1 MKGWK
6 MWKMKGLSFRL
17 KGRLYSVVVHSVL
30 LYNCEVWVIGKGE
43 MEALERRHTYLM
55 RKAAGKAVRE
65 GEERLASQ
73 QLLEMLGLEP
83 IEAMIQ
89 KKRLQWLAHS
99 ARRGEADLTWR
110 RMRREIEDAHSD
122 WGQ

>member
-1 MKGWK
+1 
-6 MWKMKGLSFRL
+6 MKGLSLKL
-17 KGRLYSVVVHSVL
+17 KGRLYVAFVLSAL

-73 QLLEMLGLEP
+73 QLLEMLGLDP
-83 IEAMIQ
+83 IEAMIHT
-89 KKRLQWLAHS
+89 KKGL
-99 ARRGEADLTWR
+99 
-110 RMRREIEDAHSD
+110 
-122 WGQ
+122 